1 MNRLNNKVALVTGA
15 AGGIGGATAMMMAAE
30 GARVVVTDIDD
41 DGGRVVVEK
50 IEAGGGVAKYL
61 HLDVRVEAEWVE
73 GMRQV
78 ESRFG
83 GLDIL
88 ANVAGVCAL
97 TEIGDMTYD
106 QWRWQFQVDLD
117 GKFFGCRN
125 ALPLLARSGHGS
137 IVNIS
142 SSTVIHGTAGATA
155 YAASKAGV
163 LAFSKALAVE
173 CAQAHTGIRV
183 NNVIPGPT
191 ETPIWVKMF
200 HGGVLPPAD
209 QVDYESIVSK
219 MRDGASAANL
229 VKRAGRPEDI
239 AAAIVFLASDEAGYV
254 NGIDLLVDGGT
265 AIA

>member
-1 MNRLNNKVALVTGA
+1 MNRLDGKVAVVTGG

-30 GARVVVTDIDD
+30 GARVIVTDIED
-41 DGGRVVVEK
+41 DGGHRVVEK
-50 IEAGGGVAKYL
+50 VKAAGGQADYL

-73 GMRQV
+73 VMRQLGAK
-78 ESRFG
+78 FG

-97 TEIGDMTYD
+97 TGIGDMSYD

-125 ALPLLARSGHGS
+125 AMGLLARSGRGS

-142 SSTVIHGTAGATA
+142 SSSVIQGTAGATA

-173 CAQAHTGIRV
+173 CSQARTGIRV
-183 NNVIPGPT
+183 NSVIPGPI

-200 HGGVLPPAD
+200 HDGMLPPAD
-209 QVDYESIVSK
+209 QVDYESIVAK
-219 MRDGASAANL
+219 MRDGASAGSL
-229 VKRAGRPEDI
+229 MKRAGRPADI
-239 AAAIVFLASDEAGYV
+239 AAAVVFLASDEAGYI
-254 NGIDLLVDGGT
+254 NGTDLIVDGGT
-265 AIA
+265 TIA

>member
-1 MNRLNNKVALVTGA
+1 MSRLDDKVALVTGA

-50 IEAGGGVAKYL
+50 IQARGGVAKYL
-61 HLDVRVEAEWVE
+61 HLDVRVEAEWLDV
-73 GMRQV
+73 MREV

-106 QWRWQFQVDLD
+106 QWRWHFQVDLD
-117 GKFFGCRN
+117 GKFLGSRS
-125 ALPLLARSGHGS
+125 ALPLLARSGRGS

-173 CAQAHTGIRV
+173 CSEAHTGIRV
-183 NNVIPGPT
+183 NSIIPGPI

-200 HGGVLPPAD
+200 HGGILPRPD
-209 QVDYESIVSK
+209 HVDYEAIISK

-229 VKRAGRPEDI
+229 VKRAGRPDDI
-239 AAAIVFLASDEAGYV
+239 AAAVVFLASDEAGYI
-254 NGIDLLVDGGT
+254 NGTDLIVDGGR

>member
-1 MNRLNNKVALVTGA
+1 VNRLDDKVALVTGA

-41 DGGRVVVEK
+41 NGGGVVVEK
-50 IEAGGGVAKYL
+50 IEASGGEASYL
-61 HLDVRVEAEWVE
+61 HLDVRVEAEWAEVIRE
-73 GMRQV
+73 V
-78 ESRFG
+78 DTRFG

-97 TEIGDMTYD
+97 RGIGEMTYE

-125 ALPLLARSGHGS
+125 ALPLLARSGRGS

-142 SSTVIHGTAGATA
+142 SSTVIHGTPGATA

-163 LAFSKALAVE
+163 LAFSKALAAE
-173 CAQAHTGIRV
+173 CAQANTGIRV
-183 NNVIPGPT
+183 NNVIPGAT

-209 QVDYESIVSK
+209 EVDYESIASK
-219 MRDGASAANL
+219 LREGTSAGNL
-229 VKRAGRPEDI
+229 VNRAGRPDDI
-239 AAAIVFLASDEAGYV
+239 AAAIVFLASDEAGYI
-254 NGIDLLVDGGT
+254 NGADLIVDGGT